1 MLLPSDSDTD
11 QHHVTG
17 CARSEGYYK
26 IDETKKIDYLENIS
40 PLVSPST
47 KEVISLY
54 LLQYCMM

>member
-1 MLLPSDSDTD
+1 MPSDSATD
-11 QHHVTG
+11 QHHATG

-26 IDETKKIDYLENIS
+26 IDETKKIEYLENINPVV
-40 PLVSPST
+40 PLST